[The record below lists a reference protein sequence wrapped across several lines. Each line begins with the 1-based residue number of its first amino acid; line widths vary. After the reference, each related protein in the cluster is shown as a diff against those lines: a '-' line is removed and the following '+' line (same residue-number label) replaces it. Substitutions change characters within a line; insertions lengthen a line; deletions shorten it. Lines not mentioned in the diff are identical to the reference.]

1 MQSKSWNVLLGFA
14 VIAALFSLYSVIYFW
29 TIQDIADPNSI
40 ARIRRPEVLAYRFC
54 RFDYT
59 YNFNLILLP
68 KDPKIAATQYRFQL
82 CRVRYR

>member
-40 ARIRRPEVLAYRFC
+40 ARIRFDQKCWLIAFVALTILTILISYYRQ
-54 RFDYT
+54 RT
-59 YNFNLILLP
+59 R
-68 KDPKIAATQYRFQL
+68 K
-82 CRVRYR
+82 